1 MEKMN
6 RLGNPV
12 SVLAVMAIA
21 TSGIIAPAIAGTEIT
36 TSEGSL
42 KLAQGSLAG
51 QCRVAKAQIPVFK
64 SADTTSEA
72 VRLLAPNEQVT
83 LADNSAKPSGFIRIS
98 APVVGFVQTV
108 NLLPCSSS
116 ALTSPSP
123 TGSTATSP
131 SPTGSTAT
139 SPSPT
144 GSTATSQRPTGS
156 TATSPRPTGS
166 TATAPRPTGST
177 ATAQSP
183 TSSPATSP
191 TPASSPAAAPTPA
204 SSPAA
209 APTPASSPTATPA
222 PSGSTATPT
231 NRELCRRVVKPSQGL
246 VIRQEPTI
254 KSPQVGMV
262 PYQGRVTL
270 VASPPPLRTADERDW
285 VEISAPAR
293 GWISHSL
300 LVETTSNL
308 AYCL

>member
-139 SPSPT
+139 SP
-144 GSTATSQRPTGS
+144 RPTGS

-183 TSSPATSP
+183 TSSPATS
-191 TPASSPAAAPTPA
+191 PTPA

-262 PYQGRVTL
+262 PYLGRVTL

>member
-21 TSGIIAPAIAGTEIT
+21 TSGIIAPAIAGTDIT
-36 TSEGSL
+36 RSEGSL

-116 ALTSPSP
+116 TLTSPSP
-123 TGSTATSP
+123 TGSTATFP
-131 SPTGSTAT
+131 S
-139 SPSPT
+139 
-144 GSTATSQRPTGS
+144 
-156 TATSPRPTGS
+156 PTGS

-177 ATAQSP
+177 ATA
-183 TSSPATSP
+183 P

-209 APTPASSPTATPA
+209 SPS
-222 PSGSTATPT
+222 PSGGTATPT
-231 NRELCRRVVKPSQGL
+231 NQELCRRVVRPSQGL
-246 VIRQEPTI
+246 VIRKEPTL

-270 VASPPPLRTADERDW
+270 VASPPALRTADERDW

-308 AYCL
+308 AYCQ

>member
-144 GSTATSQRPTGS
+144 GSTATSPSPTGSTATSQRPTGS

-166 TATAPRPTGST
+166 TATSPRPTGST

-191 TPASSPAAAPTPA
+191 TPASSPTAA
-204 SSPAA
+204 
-209 APTPASSPTATPA
+209 PA

-262 PYQGRVTL
+262 PYLGRVTL